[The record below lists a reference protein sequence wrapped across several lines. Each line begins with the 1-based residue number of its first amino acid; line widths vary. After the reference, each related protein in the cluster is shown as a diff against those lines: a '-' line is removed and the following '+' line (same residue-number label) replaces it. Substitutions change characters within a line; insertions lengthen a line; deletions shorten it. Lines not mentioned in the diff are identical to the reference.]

1 MKQLTIFLA
10 SSAELAKDRQ
20 DFELM
25 IGRINHDW
33 RPRDVSFEIVVWEN
47 FIDALSRD
55 GLQSEYDRAIQTCD
69 IFVMLFF
76 KKVGQYTL
84 EEFETA
90 FKDLETGHGPH
101 IYTYFRNDYVRT
113 GELDDEI
120 KGLLDF
126 KARLAS
132 LKHYPTLY
140 SSTEDLLW
148 QFSRQLE
155 KLYPPDDAA
164 TAEIADGTP
173 QSRVDEIALL
183 LSYRQLFGD
192 SAPDQLDSTRL
203 PVAVQRTTGDVRDA
217 IYLLA
222 QRVRLK
228 GWAED
233 KHRMERCIPVF
244 AALSEASPDLH
255 APLGQLG
262 FALRDKKVP
271 DYAAALKCFER
282 ALELRGDRVQ
292 EGFDYQ
298 AARALCRIHLDPSFK
313 AGAVSDAETHL
324 EVMQIVELSKAELQD
339 SWAMVVQFN
348 PYYADILRWMK
359 RNVAGTG
366 GH

>member
-20 DFELM
+20 EFELM
-25 IGRINHDW
+25 IARINHDW
-33 RPRDVSFEIVVWEN
+33 RPRDIAFEIVVWEN

-55 GLQSEYDRAIQTCD
+55 GLQSEYNRAIEKCD

-76 KKVGQYTL
+76 KKVGRYTL

-90 FKDLETGHGPH
+90 FKDLQTGNGPH

-113 GELDDEI
+113 GELDDDI

-155 KLYPPDDAA
+155 KLYPPNDAA
-164 TAEIADGTP
+164 AAEITDGTP
-173 QSRVDEIALL
+173 QSKIDEVALL
-183 LSYRQLFGD
+183 LSYRQLFGE
-192 SAPDQLDSTRL
+192 SALDEHDSTRL
-203 PVAVQRTTGDVRDA
+203 PVAVQRTTAEVREA

-222 QRVRLK
+222 QMDRINN
-228 GWAED
+228 WAGD
-233 KHRMERCIPVF
+233 KYRMERCIPVF
-244 AALSEASPDLH
+244 VALKDASPDLH

-271 DYAAALKCFER
+271 DYTAALKCFER

-292 EGFDYQ
+292 EGMDYQ

-313 AGAVSDAETHL
+313 AGVASDAETRR
-324 EVMQIVELSKAELQD
+324 EVMHIIDLAQTELGDNWGMLLQL
-339 SWAMVVQFN
+339 N
-348 PYYADILRWMK
+348 PYYADIKRWIS
-359 RNVAGTG
+359 RNGA
-366 GH
+366 